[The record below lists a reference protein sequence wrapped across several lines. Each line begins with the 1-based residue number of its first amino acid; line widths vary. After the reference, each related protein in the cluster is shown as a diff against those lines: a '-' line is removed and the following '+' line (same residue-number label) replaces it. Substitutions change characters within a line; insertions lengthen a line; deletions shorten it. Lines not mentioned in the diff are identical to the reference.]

1 MLDDVIDAC
10 KKFVEMQVNS
20 DEEIFV
26 DDYINDMF
34 EDSDY
39 EQQETEA
46 LSEYLLI
53 LANLSSVSSRM
64 RVATEQ
70 IIAMKLFD
78 EEIQRLEEEE

>member
-53 LANLSSVSSRM
+53 LSKSVFRKFL
-64 RVATEQ
+64 RWEVATEQ
-70 IIAMKLFD
+70 IIAMKLF
-78 EEIQRLEEEE
+78 

>member
-10 KKFVEMQVNS
+10 RKFVEMQINS

-26 DDYINDMF
+26 DDFINESF
-34 EDSDY
+34 EDLNFE
-39 EQQETEA
+39 EQEIDT

-53 LANLSSVSSRM
+53 LAKLSSVSSRM
-64 RVATEQ
+64 RIATEE

-78 EEIQRLEEEE
+78 DEIQRLEEE